1 MLSNINYRTVDL
13 VVFLCANLFNL
24 LITGIMLSRPFG
36 LARLENILG
45 IIDLLLIIPLGVA
58 VVLNFLGG
66 REWWSYVLPLVLIVF
81 LIVELLLDYV
91 LQIPFRETRL
101 LWPYLALFYLSAW
114 LMIGYT
120 FLVSKP
126 YGFITLVTY
135 FISLAATAYS
145 YSQVGHG

>member
-1 MLSNINYRTVDL
+1 LLSNINYRTVDL
-13 VVFLCANLFNL
+13 VVFLCANLFNFY
-24 LITGIMLSRPFG
+24 ITGIMLSRPFG

-45 IIDLLLIIPLGVA
+45 ILDLLLIIPLSIA

-66 REWWSYVLPLVLIVF
+66 REWWSYILPLVLIVF

-91 LQIPFRETRL
+91 LQLPFRETRL
-101 LWPYLALFYLSAW
+101 LWPYLILFYFSAW
-114 LMIGYT
+114 MMIGYS
-120 FLVSKP
+120 FQVSRR

>member
-1 MLSNINYRTVDL
+1 MLTNINDRTVDL

-24 LITGIMLSRPFG
+24 FITAIMLSRPFG
-36 LARLENILG
+36 LERLERVVG
-45 IIDLLLIIPLGVA
+45 IINLLLIFPLIVA
-58 VVLNFLGG
+58 VVLNFLAG
-66 REWWSYVLPLVLIVF
+66 RDWWTYVLPLVIILF
-81 LIVELLLDYV
+81 MIVELLLDYI

-101 LWPYLALFYLSAW
+101 MWPYLALFYLSAW

-120 FLVSKP
+120 FQVSRQ
-126 YGFITLVTY
+126 YGFITLITY

>member
-101 LWPYLALFYLSAW
+101 LWPYLALFYLAARQQ
-114 LMIGYT
+114 IRYT
-120 FLVSKP
+120 LLVTKS

-135 FISLAATAYS
+135 FICLAATAYS

>member
-13 VVFLCANLFNL
+13 IVFLCANLFNL
-24 LITGIMLSRPFG
+24 FITGIMLSRPFG
-36 LARLENILG
+36 LVKIENILG
-45 IIDLLLIIPLGVA
+45 IINILLIMPLSLA
-58 VVLNFLGG
+58 VVLNILGV
-66 REWWSYVLPLVLIVF
+66 REWWTYVLPLILIMF

-114 LMIGYT
+114 MMIGYS
-120 FLVSKP
+120 FLVSKS

>member
-13 VVFLCANLFNL
+13 VVFLCANFFNL
-24 LITGIMLSRPFG
+24 FITGIMLSRPFG

-45 IIDLLLIIPLGVA
+45 ITNLLLILPFSLA

-66 REWWSYVLPLVLIVF
+66 REWWSYVLPVVTIVF

-114 LMIGYT
+114 MMIGYT

>member
-1 MLSNINYRTVDL
+1 MNANVNQRTVDL
-13 VVFLCANLFNL
+13 VVFICANLFNL
-24 LITGIMLSRPFG
+24 FIFFIMLSRPFG
-36 LARLENILG
+36 LERLERVVGILN
-45 IIDLLLIIPLGVA
+45 LLLVIPLTIA
-58 VVLNFLGG
+58 VILNFTAG
-66 REWWSYVLPLVLIVF
+66 RDWWTYVLPLVMIVF

-91 LQIPFRETRL
+91 LQIPFRETRM
-101 LWPYLALFYLSAW
+101 LWPYLALFYMSAW
-114 LMIGYT
+114 MMIGYT

>member
-13 VVFLCANLFNL
+13 IVFLCANLFNL
-24 LITGIMLSRPFG
+24 FITGIMLSRPFG
-36 LARLENILG
+36 LVKLEIILG
-45 IIDLLLIIPLGVA
+45 IINILLIIPLSLA
-58 VVLNFLGG
+58 VVLNILGA
-66 REWWSYVLPLVLIVF
+66 REWWTYVLPLILIMF

-114 LMIGYT
+114 MMIGYS
-120 FLVSKP
+120 FLVSKS

-135 FISLAATAYS
+135 FICLAATAYS

>member
-13 VVFLCANLFNL
+13 IVFLCANLFNL
-24 LITGIMLSRPFG
+24 FITGIMLSRPFG
-36 LARLENILG
+36 LVKLEIILG
-45 IIDLLLIIPLGVA
+45 IINILLIIPLSLA
-58 VVLNFLGG
+58 VVLNILGA
-66 REWWSYVLPLVLIVF
+66 REWWTYVLPLILIMF
-81 LIVELLLDYV
+81 LIVEMLLDYV

-114 LMIGYT
+114 MMIGYS
-120 FLVSKP
+120 FLVSKS

-135 FISLAATAYS
+135 FICLAATAYS

>member
-1 MLSNINYRTVDL
+1 MFSNINYRTVDL

-36 LARLENILG
+36 LAQLENILG
-45 IIDLLLIIPLGVA
+45 IIDILLIVPLSIA
-58 VVLNFLGG
+58 VVLNYLGG
-66 REWWSYVLPLVLIVF
+66 RDRWTYVLPVVLIVF

-101 LWPYLALFYLSAW
+101 LWPYLVLFYLSAW

>member
-13 VVFLCANLFNL
+13 IVFLCANLFNL
-24 LITGIMLSRPFG
+24 LITSIMLSRPFG
-36 LARLENILG
+36 LARVENILG
-45 IIDLLLIIPLGVA
+45 ITNLLLILPFSLA

-66 REWWSYVLPLVLIVF
+66 REWWSYVLPVVIIVF

-91 LQIPFRETRL
+91 LQIP
-101 LWPYLALFYLSAW
+101 YLALFYLSAW
-114 LMIGYT
+114 MMIGYT